1 MASAAAGNKKELHRR
16 RQQQEEEEEGKVKE
30 YCEIGKHLQGYPE
43 DVKKAWRMVSSF
55 IRAAEEVVKV
65 IRIYII
71 KSITS

>member
-1 MASAAAGNKKELHRR
+1 MASVA
-16 RQQQEEEEEGKVKE
+16 EGKKRSCMEDVNSKRKKRKE
-30 YCEIGKHLQGYPE
+30 RLKSTHLKGYLE